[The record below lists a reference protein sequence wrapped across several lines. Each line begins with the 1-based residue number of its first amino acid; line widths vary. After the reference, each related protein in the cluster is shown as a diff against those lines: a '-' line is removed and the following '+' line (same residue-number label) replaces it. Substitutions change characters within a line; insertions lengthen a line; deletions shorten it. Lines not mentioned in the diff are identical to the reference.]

1 MPILLV
7 NLIATFLDCES
18 FKGTAYGK
26 SIMRET
32 KYGLSLPLA
41 IAIGVVLV
49 TAASAGSAL
58 AAANATSASNMT
70 KTGGATAG
78 NGSAGAKNATSSRI
92 PVANPAGLNSPSNP
106 QAKIDQ
112 SLKELLGGKK

>member
-1 MPILLV
+1 MKF
-7 NLIATFLDCES
+7 T
-18 FKGTAYGK
+18 
-26 SIMRET
+26 MRET

-58 AAANATSASNMT
+58 AAANATSAGNMT
-70 KTGGATAG
+70 KAGGTTAG

-112 SLKELLGGKK
+112 ALKALYGGKK